1 MEAYWK
7 PAQTTEDWFGV
18 LPMHSSHNDRL
29 LCCVLVLFLSRLI
42 ALSCR
47 EPIAAGRTHRNGAT
61 GAAPKSFAERRE
73 IAAFSLNLD
82 LKGDNSRLQP
92 ASGLHGETQDII
104 VPPGHVSAKQVGI
117 TFSHE

>member
-18 LPMHSSHNDRL
+18 LPVHSSHNDRL
-29 LCCVLVLFLSRLI
+29 QCCVLALFLSRLI

-47 EPIAAGRTHRNGAT
+47 ELAAAGRTHRNGAV
-61 GAAPKSFAERRE
+61 GAAPTSSAERRE

-82 LKGDNSRLQP
+82 LKGDNSWLQL
-92 ASGLHGETQDII
+92 ASGLCGETQDVI
-104 VPPGHVSAKQVGI
+104 VPPGHVPAKLVGI